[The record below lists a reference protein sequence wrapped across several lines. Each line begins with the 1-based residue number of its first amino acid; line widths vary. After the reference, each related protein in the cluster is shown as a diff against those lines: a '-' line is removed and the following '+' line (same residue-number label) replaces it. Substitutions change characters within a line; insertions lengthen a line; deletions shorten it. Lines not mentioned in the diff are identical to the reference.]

1 MRCMLRVVKDSW
13 EWNII
18 EVFEL
23 EMELTQFRLMENP
36 TTGLTIVRLVTAML
50 LGDKLLTDRGNGG
63 GDLIPSYECYY
74 PLVVEHDLGVTYRS
88 DS

>member
-1 MRCMLRVVKDSW
+1 MEYNRSFRVG
-13 EWNII
+13 NG
-18 EVFEL
+18 
-23 EMELTQFRLMENP
+23 TNP
-36 TTGLTIVRLVTAML
+36 IQVNGKYGKMTTTGLTIVRLVTAML

-74 PLVVEHDLGVTYRS
+74 PLVVEHDLGVTYGS